1 MEQEWQEEQR
11 HFDRTMEMLRQNA
24 AEYRA
29 REKKLKQESDELY
42 AAVTKG
48 GETELYNQLAA
59 SLSILEHTRNTLPQ
73 NEAALQKPYFGRID
87 YEDLENHSAASLYIG
102 KNGISKDQEVVIVD
116 WRAPVSSVYYENE
129 MGRGTLPGPDKGKA
143 SGDSRGPAAEADV
156 RHGGR
161 AAFRLL

>member
-48 GETELYNQLAA
+48 GRYLFL
-59 SLSILEHTRNTLPQ
+59 
-73 NEAALQKPYFGRID
+73 
-87 YEDLENHSAASLYIG
+87 
-102 KNGISKDQEVVIVD
+102 
-116 WRAPVSSVYYENE
+116 
-129 MGRGTLPGPDKGKA
+129 
-143 SGDSRGPAAEADV
+143 
-156 RHGGR
+156 
-161 AAFRLL
+161 

>member
-59 SLSILEHTRNTLPQ
+59 SLSILEHTRNTLRK
-73 NEAALQKPYFGRID
+73 NEAALNRPYFGRID
-87 YEDLENHSAASLYIG
+87 YEDLEQNCFASLYVCFHVPDVVFDFLGLLLICVPAPSCEHLDSIV
-102 KNGISKDQEVVIVD
+102 NSRVVACSHHHSVRQVMCHHVVHDQRR
-116 WRAPVSSVYYENE
+116 W
-129 MGRGTLPGPDKGKA
+129 
-143 SGDSRGPAAEADV
+143 
-156 RHGGR
+156 
-161 AAFRLL
+161 